1 VSLGNVTE
9 VDAVL
14 LIPPEVS
21 TLHWVFVPVVALNS
35 SLAKPV

>member
-1 VSLGNVTE
+1 VSWGNVTE

-21 TLHWVFVPVVALNS
+21 TLHWVLVPAVELNS
-35 SLAKPV
+35 SLASPV